1 VIGFS
6 LRFRILYAGFRAVL
20 LVIALGW
27 LTRRVLSLSFEYA
40 RSRMRRRE
48 ETGTRS
54 LLLLGER
61 LFKVM
66 IIPLAVF
73 LALAIVGVDT
83 KTTLAGLGIIGV
95 ALAVGAQKTVEN
107 FLGC

>member
-1 VIGFS
+1 
-6 LRFRILYAGFRAVL
+6 
-20 LVIALGW
+20 
-27 LTRRVLSLSFEYA
+27 
-40 RSRMRRRE
+40 MRRRE

-83 KTTLAGLGIIGV
+83 NTALVGLGIIGV